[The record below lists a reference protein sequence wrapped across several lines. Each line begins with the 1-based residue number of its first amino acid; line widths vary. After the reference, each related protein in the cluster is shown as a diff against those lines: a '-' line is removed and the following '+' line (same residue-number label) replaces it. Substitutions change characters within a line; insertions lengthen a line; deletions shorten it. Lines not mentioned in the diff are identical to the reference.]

1 MAELDKEPL
10 EADEDY
16 NEEEVKSAKEILQN
30 LTKTIK
36 TQKIYLPN
44 NPIHQKFTR
53 QLLQLFQTHLE
64 NFGVLRLR
72 IKRFE
77 LICSGQVIYENA
89 DRLESIAFRFFVDG
103 LRKLSFHPGLDKE
116 EMTYFLDVLGREEQ
130 GSSADD
136 DIVTLLWERHFSH
149 IQYVVVDDLAGE
161 LDDIENLKEMKREAP
176 STKQLQAVY
185 EQEAPIT
192 PSALAPKGIEIPSL
206 HIFKLTQEEI
216 NSIKRELRWEEE
228 IDIVNELLNMLFDII
243 RIEHDAGIFSEVLD
257 IIDNILQ
264 QLMFRGD
271 FSYAKKILAFFHEMI
286 EAPPGLESPHRL
298 LVQEALAR
306 AGTSERIIKL
316 APVLNHLSSDHVD
329 ALSAFLLLL
338 NKEVVSPLIELLA
351 EVNTMKARRV
361 LCDILAEIGQKDYAA
376 LVNRLND
383 DRWFL
388 VRNLIYI
395 LGKMQDER
403 TTSHL
408 SQFVHH
414 YELKVRKEVIH
425 VLDTMENQRATTLL
439 LEFLPDPDLSNRVY
453 TIKCIAKKKIKAGMP
468 HLLKMMQAKGFDEKA
483 LYEKKEIYTAYAS
496 LGGDAVLP
504 EISQSLD
511 MPWSLFRNVHAEERG
526 ICAAVALK
534 RLASPA
540 SAEALRQGSRSKN
553 KAIRE
558 ACETAL
564 KKLAPGTTE

>member
-1 MAELDKEPL
+1 MAELEKEAL
-10 EADEDY
+10 EEDY
-16 NEEEVKSAKEILQN
+16 DEEEVNSAREIIQN

-44 NPIHQKFTR
+44 NPIHQKFTA
-53 QLLQLFQTHLE
+53 QFLQLFQVHLKK
-64 NFGVLRLR
+64 FGILRLR

-77 LICSGQVIYENA
+77 LKCSGQTVYENTE
-89 DRLESIAFRFFVDG
+89 RLESIAFKLFVDG
-103 LRKLSFHPGLDKE
+103 LRELSFQSGLEKE
-116 EMTYFLDVLGREEQ
+116 EITYFLDVLGRDELKA
-130 GSSADD
+130 GADD

-161 LDDIENLKEMKREAP
+161 LDEIDNLKEIKREAP
-176 STKQLQAVY
+176 SPKQLQAVY
-185 EQEAPIT
+185 QQEAPVA
-192 PSALAPKGIEIPSL
+192 PSTLVPKGIEIPSL

-228 IDIVNELLNMLFDII
+228 IDIVSELLDMLFDIL
-243 RIEHDAGIFSEVLD
+243 RVERSADVFSEVLE

-271 FSYAKKILAFFHEMI
+271 FSYAKKILVFFHEMI
-286 EAPPGLESPHRL
+286 DTPPDLESPHRL
-298 LVQEALAR
+298 LVQEALTR
-306 AGTSERIIKL
+306 AGESERILKL
-316 APVLNHLSSDHVD
+316 APVLNRLSSDQVGT
-329 ALSAFLLLL
+329 LRAFLLLL
-338 NKEVVSPLIELLA
+338 TQEVVSPMIELLA

-361 LCDILAEIGQKDYAA
+361 LCDILAELGKKDYVA
-376 LVNRLND
+376 LVDKLND
-383 DRWFL
+383 DRWYL

-408 SQFVHH
+408 RQFVNH
-414 YELKVRKEVIH
+414 YEVKVRKEVIH
-425 VLDTMENQRATTLL
+425 VLDTLEHQSATSLL

-468 HLLKMMQAKGFDEKA
+468 QLLKMMHAEDFDEKA
-483 LYEKKEIYTAYAS
+483 LYEKKEIYTAYAC
-496 LGGDAVLP
+496 LGGDAVIP
-504 EISQSLD
+504 EIARSFNTT
-511 MPWSLFRNVHAEERG
+511 WSLFRNIHAEERG
-526 ICAAVALK
+526 LCATAALK

-540 SAEALRQGSRSKN
+540 SAEALRKGSQSKN

-558 ACETAL
+558 ACEIAL
-564 KKLAPGTTE
+564 RKLAAKTTE